1 LSAIEIALKFKSDIE
16 SLGQIQKDFQTITD
30 KASLKGGPKLNRD
43 FILQNLQEAIDF
55 AIKSVDVGELDA
67 SKLGLTKIVSNI
79 QTLMRNIGPEGKQA
93 AAALKP
99 FQDALNE
106 AEEKATEL
114 QSQLDKITKKEG
126 AIGPAKLIEA
136 AKGETGFSGKVEHGG
151 SLSEAK
157 KYLKSLEEKDTE
169 DRTPAHE
176 KKIKFYEKLIDLYEQ
191 NKTKLKELKDLEKS
205 TQAQKTKAD
214 LAVEQAS
221 LALKKETKKVEKQLS
236 ATQLELL
243 DIIKRL
249 GGAKLNATTIQKE
262 LNAAKKEENKQSKQS
277 TKGNNEE
284 AKSLGQK
291 ATAAFSYYLVF
302 NQLKRVFNETLR
314 TIQQL
319 DKAMTDAAIVTSM
332 NRKEAWALLGSYQNL
347 ARSTGLATS
356 EIANV
361 VTQFLRQGRSVKD
374 AMQLAEV
381 AAKSAKIAGISASEA
396 VNYLTSAV
404 NGFGL
409 AAKDSE
415 SIADKFAAIAASSAT
430 SFEELAIAMSKVS
443 PTAKSAGVSVDFM
456 MGVIAKGIETTR
468 EAPENIGTAFKTIF
482 ARMREVTDL
491 GKAME
496 DGMSLNRVEK
506 ALLSVGVPL
515 RDVGGQFR
523 NLEQVLIDV
532 GNKWDTLT
540 SIEQAYL
547 ATALAGSRQQPRL
560 LAIFNDFARTKEL
573 IQLSAEATGELA
585 FQHVE
590 YMKGSEAALTNLR
603 TSWEQMTMAF
613 VDTDVIIGSIQ
624 GLANSL
630 QFLAELASNGI
641 GTFVFWGSI
650 ISGVLIAIVALGRK
664 MAIASI
670 FTLANAM
677 VTKFNTNAQAKLKKQ
692 LEGGTK
698 AFNKKTKSQQLD
710 TITTILSMLATK
722 GYTGAIKIASKAL
735 WAQVKATVAAM
746 VATFKL
752 ILVMLPF
759 IVMLLAVAGII
770 AGLVFLFIN
779 LSKTAADFGKEIL
792 ENNKKINEINKKE
805 KDLKKLVDRFKELE
819 KITAKTAEQFDEL
832 NDLGEQLSE
841 QEYGGRTYQLTRQDM
856 TGAFVFNQ
864 AEYDAMIA
872 QMKKDRKKLDEEN
885 KKIVQD
891 ALKKFGFNALEDEN
905 ILNVLRKIGYEA
917 GLQYIE
923 SFGEGMSADLEKQL
937 KEVSLRMS
945 ELLDP
950 SKYFATREEARFVG
964 NVSYTTII
972 TEFDEEAFKEAIQ
985 KTIDL
990 FKKNIELL
998 QKDLSDLSLIT
1009 PEGEQRTKAVFLRQA
1024 LLYKNALSDINE
1036 EFADDAEGR
1045 RVAIQVLDE
1054 NFRDNKILYDLI
1066 ESKKISVDL
1075 IVKMSANLNLEQ
1087 LNAFF
1092 NKIDEITDKIKSRIN
1107 LGISLLARDT
1117 IMSAGMDNVTRTDP
1131 LTAKE
1136 QADITKNV
1144 MDAANNAKATIT
1156 TALEKIFTLD
1166 AFVGEGE
1173 GAISQFQK
1181 GFRDLNTEVDRL
1193 TEMGLMT
1200 AEEAREIILMAS
1212 NAIKTM
1218 SVEDISKKLKEQ
1230 VDSLDLVVNL
1240 KAQIAKGDFTNIA
1253 KIIENY
1259 GAGVAASIMRG
1270 DVGAMEAYLRAE
1282 NADMINQINLSI
1294 QKIQETRA
1302 ALGGDLTVA
1311 EQNEIDALE
1320 LMLEYYEDLAVYDGI
1335 RLYRLNQAK
1344 ELLKEM
1350 NDLISIQNKLI
1361 QLGFGSN
1368 ITDILSSIIGQRET
1382 GAIELLKNQLQLD
1395 LAQLE
1400 EFRNDETGLFEDADN
1415 LGAGEAAITKTLD
1428 TLRQLVDAVT
1438 ASYERQKKEIE
1449 ERYKTEMDAIKKGH
1463 DERWA
1468 AIDYANKLLD
1478 IEEQVLNARLKLAGL
1493 SISGVTKGT
1502 LEQARK
1508 DLKKI
1513 QEEQQKLIE
1522 KEAVDRATKELE
1534 QQMQNELMV
1543 IQTQLRESLDYLG
1556 AEIQKYAFVLTET
1569 TEITAGSAAE
1579 TNQNFVRVGNEI
1591 ARAANVIE
1599 DSTTKLNDTNIVLN
1613 TSTLELNS
1621 SVIKL
1626 TRVMLGKEGT
1636 KAPVETQDT
1645 DQKDYA
1651 FVSMERI

>member
-1 LSAIEIALKFKSDIE
+1 MAGKSAIEIALKFKSDIE

-126 AIGPAKLIEA
+126 TVGPAKLIEA

-169 DRTPAHE
+169 DRTPAYE

-532 GNKWDTLT
+532 GEKWDTLT

-624 GLANSL
+624 LLADSL

-650 ISGVLIAIVALGRK
+650 ISGVLIAFVALGRK

-722 GYTGAIKIASKAL
+722 GYTGAVKVATKAL

-759 IVMLLAVAGII
+759 IVMLLAVAAVI
-770 AGLVFLFIN
+770 AILVFVFID
-779 LSKTAADFGKEIL
+779 LSKTAADFGKAIL
-792 ENNKKINEINKKE
+792 ENNKKINEISKKE

-841 QEYGGRTYQLTRQDM
+841 QEYGDRIYRLTRQDM

-872 QMKKDRKKLDEEN
+872 EMQKDRKKLDEEN
-885 KKIVQD
+885 KKIARD
-891 ALKKFGFNALEDEN
+891 ALARFGAPAALQDINIENA
-905 ILNVLRKIGYEA
+905 IRKIGYEA

-937 KEVSLRMS
+937 KEISLRIS
-945 ELLDP
+945 ELFDP
-950 SKYFATREEARFVG
+950 SKYIKTTFVSMYDPFLEE
-964 NVSYTTII
+964 I
-972 TEFDEEAFKEAIQ
+972 DEDALKAAIK

-998 QKDLSDLSLIT
+998 QKDLSDLALIT
-1009 PEGEQRTKAVFLRQA
+1009 PEGEQRTRAVFLRQA
-1024 LLYKNALSDINE
+1024 LLYKNSLSDINE

-1107 LGISLLARDT
+1107 LGISLLTRDT
-1117 IMSAGMDNVTRTDP
+1117 IMSADMDNVTRTDP

-1144 MDAANNAKATIT
+1144 MYAANNAKATIT